1 MKFADIIIP
10 LAVEGMFTY
19 SVPAFLEGLI
29 REGCL
34 VVVAFA
40 GNKKYT
46 GLVHRVH
53 DRQPEGYRVKPV
65 ESLAEEG
72 VMLSSGHLRFLLWI
86 AEYYM
91 ATPGEV
97 LRAALPVVFRLESY
111 TSVTLSG
118 RETEGDGLNGHE
130 QALLRFLK
138 PGQHAALREIEKYLG
153 LKNVMG
159 IVRSLLN
166 KGYVQIKENID
177 DVFREKT
184 EKWVRGTRAYDEEE
198 LTALLDSLKR
208 APVQYRML
216 CSWIENGSGEM
227 ERQRFLEMSGGTA
240 IGLKALCEKK
250 VLTVEDRPVSRLDKV
265 DVPVKEAH
273 PLSPPQQ
280 AALEKIGENFGT
292 KDCVLLQGVTSSGKT
307 EIYIHLIREYIAR
320 GKQVLYMLPE
330 IALTV
335 QIVRRLREVFGDSI
349 GIYHSGMPD
358 NVRAELWKKQA
369 GQQPYPVILGVR
381 SSVFLPFRQLGLVI
395 VDEEHDASYKQ
406 KEPAPRYQGRDAAI
420 MLARFQGA
428 KVLLGSATPS
438 FETYHNVKTG
448 KYGYVGLNSRF
459 GDVLMPEL
467 LFADL
472 AEYRRKKLMKGV
484 FSPLLFQEMQRVL
497 GEGKQV
503 ILFQNRRGYSTY
515 LQCDSCGSIL
525 KCEHCDVSMTY
536 YKHRDLMSCRYC
548 GSIGK
553 VTDVCTECGKGHY
566 RQKTPGTERI
576 EEEVAFWFPEARIAR
591 MDLDVM
597 SSKAKYHTVIHDFEQ
612 GKTDVLVG
620 TQMVSKG
627 LDFGNVKLVG
637 VIDADSMVN
646 FPDFR
651 SEERAYC
658 MLMQVS
664 GRSGRKGERGK
675 VVIQTADR
683 NNRIYRLLE
692 SEDYDA
698 FYTELSE
705 EREHFGYPPFC
716 RLILVEFRHKEVVLL
731 RNAVNKLAGK
741 LRSEL
746 GRRVWGPAVPEVG
759 RIGGM
764 NRLHLLIKIEYGA
777 SYSKIKAFLK
787 EELNALQVCKEYS
800 GLRIHCDIDPQG

>member
-10 LAVEGMFTY
+10 LAVDGVFTY
-19 SVPAFLEGLI
+19 SVPDSLESLV
-29 REGCL
+29 REGRL
-34 VVVAFA
+34 VVVSFA

-46 GLVHRVH
+46 GLVCCIHE
-53 DRQPEGYRVKPV
+53 RQPEGYRVKPV
-65 ESLAEEG
+65 EALAEET
-72 VMLSSGHLRFLLWI
+72 VALSSLHIRFLLWM

-91 ATPGEV
+91 TTPGEV
-97 LRAALPVVFRLESY
+97 LRAALPVIFRLESY
-111 TSVTLSG
+111 TSVMLSG
-118 RETEGDGLNGHE
+118 QEIDSEDLTAHE
-130 QALLRFLK
+130 QSLLRFLK
-138 PGQHAALREIEKYLG
+138 PGQHAALREMEKYLG

-159 IVRSLLN
+159 VVRSLLD
-166 KGYVQIKENID
+166 KGYVQIREHID
-177 DVFREKT
+177 EGFREKT
-184 EKWVRGTRAYDEEE
+184 EKWVRWERTYGEGE
-198 LTALLDSLKR
+198 LTVLLDSLKR

-216 CSWIENGSGEM
+216 CCWIENGGREM
-227 ERQRFLEMSGGTA
+227 ERQRFLQVSGGSA
-240 IGLKALCEKK
+240 VGLKALCEKK
-250 VLTVEDRPVSRLDKV
+250 VLAVEERPVSRLDNV
-265 DVPVKEAH
+265 SVPVKEAN
-273 PLSPPQQ
+273 PLSPLQLS
-280 AALEKIGENFGT
+280 ALKKVEESFVS

-307 EIYIHLIREYIAR
+307 EIYIHLIRKYIAR

-358 NVRAELWKKQA
+358 NVRAELWKKQT
-369 GQQPYPVILGVR
+369 GPQPYPVILGVR
-381 SSVFLPFRQLGLVI
+381 SSVFLPFQCLGLVI

-420 MLARFQGA
+420 MLASLQGA

-438 FETYHNVKTG
+438 FETYYNVRSG
-448 KYGYVGLNSRF
+448 KYGYVKLASRF

-472 AEYRRKKLMKGV
+472 AEYRRKKLIKGV
-484 FSPLLFQEMQRVL
+484 FSPLLYQEIERVL

-503 ILFQNRRGYSTY
+503 ILFQNRRGYSAY
-515 LQCDSCGSIL
+515 LQCDNCGAIL

-536 YKHRDLMSCRYC
+536 YKHRDVMSCRYC
-548 GSIGK
+548 GSIRE
-553 VTDVCTECGKGHY
+553 VTEVCTECGKGHY
-566 RQKTPGTERI
+566 CRKTPGTERI
-576 EEEVAFWFPEARIAR
+576 EEEVAAWFPEARIAR

-597 SSKAKYHTVIHDFEQ
+597 SSKAKYQAVIHDFEE

-675 VVIQTADR
+675 VVIQTTDP
-683 NNRIYRLLE
+683 NNRIYRLLK

-698 FYTELSE
+698 FYNELAE

-716 RLILVEFRHKEVVLL
+716 RLILVELRHKEVILL
-731 RNAVNKLAGK
+731 RNAVNMLVGE

-746 GRRVWGPAVPEVG
+746 GRRVWGPAIPDVG

-764 NRLHLLIKIEYGA
+764 YRVHLLVKIEHGA
-777 SYSKIKAFLK
+777 SFSRIKVFLK
-787 EELNALQVCKEYS
+787 EKLMALQAVKAYS
-800 GLRIHCDIDPQG
+800 GLRIYCDVDPQG